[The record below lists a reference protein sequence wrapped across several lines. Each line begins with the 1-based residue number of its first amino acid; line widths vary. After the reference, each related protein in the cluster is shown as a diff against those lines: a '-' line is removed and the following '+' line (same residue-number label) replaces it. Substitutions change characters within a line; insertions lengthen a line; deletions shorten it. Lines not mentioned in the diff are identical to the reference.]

1 AHALIIGGKLQLHR
15 HDHHSRRRHHH
26 EHSSDLKLFVFGDS
40 YADTGNCRNSVPG
53 PYGITFPGK
62 PAGRFSDGRVLTD
75 YIAPYLG
82 TKSPVS
88 YKNWR
93 KSGKR
98 SQLKYGMNFAHGG
111 TGVFNT
117 LVDEPN
123 MTTQVKFFQQLLEEK
138 VFTKHDLNSSVALVS
153 LAGNDYAT
161 YLVKNNSDLQ

>member
-1 AHALIIGGKLQLHR
+1 MNPFL
-15 HDHHSRRRHHH
+15 
-26 EHSSDLKLFVFGDS
+26 DLTVKHFLFH
-40 YADTGNCRNSVPG
+40 T
-53 PYGITFPGK
+53 
-62 PAGRFSDGRVLTD
+62 
-75 YIAPYLG
+75 APYLG

-161 YLVKNNSDLQ
+161 YLVKNNSDLQVIY